1 MICLMTM
8 LSASSQTLL
17 NDSTCCV
24 PCKSLKKALIVKTER
39 DYFKNQLSVTR
50 DSLRIQDT
58 IITSLDTLVKVKD
71 KQISFYEQN
80 QLNYKKI
87 ISYKDIEIQLYIE
100 KYNNAVK
107 MRKLGFGV
115 GILGVIIGSML
126 AR

>member
-1 MICLMTM
+1 MTM

-107 MRKLGFGV
+107 MRKVGFGV

>member
-1 MICLMTM
+1 M

>member
-1 MICLMTM
+1 M

-39 DYFKNQLSVTR
+39 DYLKNQLSVTR

-58 IITSLDTLVKVKD
+58 IITSLDTLIKVKD

>member
-1 MICLMTM
+1 MTM

-39 DYFKNQLSVTR
+39 DYLKNQISVTR
-50 DSLRIQDT
+50 DSLRTQDT
-58 IITSLDTLVKVKD
+58 IIASLDTLVKIKD
-71 KQISFYEQN
+71 KQISFYQQNEQN
-80 QLNYKKI
+80 YKQI
-87 ISYKDIEIQLYIE
+87 ISYKDIEIQLYRK
-100 KYNNAVK
+100 KYDNAVK
-107 MRKLGFGV
+107 MRKVGFGV

>member
-1 MICLMTM
+1 MTM

-39 DYFKNQLSVTR
+39 DYLKNQLSVTR

>member
-1 MICLMTM
+1 MTM

-115 GILGVIIGSML
+115 GILGIIIGSML

>member
-1 MICLMTM
+1 MTM

>member
-107 MRKLGFGV
+107 MRKVGFGV